1 MILDV
6 ANFLLPQIDAIQITF
21 GLLIFGPL
29 LLTIFMVRRDATP
42 ARWESHWNGSTQN
55 DNSDDLDAGHGSVT
69 DICHV
74 VATKAEQM
82 AEIMPGILLIIGL
95 LGTFL
100 GLGLALNK
108 ASTILVGA
116 NSGAGMDDA
125 MVNLMGM
132 MQGLGTK
139 FKTSTWGILAF
150 LALKSWSAAN
160 GYEERRLRWCI
171 KRMKLDI
178 DSAKQAEQ
186 SHAQTIHSQ
195 LLQGLQSVSAGI
207 CSSLE
212 KSFSVS
218 HQLQEQGLAGH
229 AATQAELRAAS
240 ALLTMQIEKSTEIST
255 TIEASGLATQSTL
268 ANAFAASQKLQQSSL
283 EGHSATQAEIRTA
296 SALLEIQIQKS
307 IAIEA
312 SSQAAQVALE
322 SFVEANQSNISAMQG
337 SASQMAT
344 AASDMGHSAVN
355 LQSAIQSFKDNVADV
370 MTIMK
375 EDLGRTIQDM
385 NESFGENMGQI
396 AVKLSG
402 ATTDI
407 SVAVDTLSRNV
418 GDTMGQVEK
427 SIKGSVDIQQ
437 KAHAEFLLTSE
448 TLNTQVTEMTNLVT
462 KLSDDITAG
471 LAAVS
476 ESGRRMVRLDDRYK
490 AISES
495 AEISAKAVTT
505 LIERIQENAE
515 KTASAVNDLTL
526 QLKTDT
532 ASNTDAGNARRAMV
546 GSLNQLLST
555 SERTASAVNDLT
567 RQIKVDAV
575 SGTEASNDRRA
586 IVSSLH
592 QLLVTATAIKAGM
605 PPDVQK
611 TKTRGF
617 LEVSQQP

>member
-29 LLTIFMVRRDATP
+29 FVTIFMVRRDATP
-42 ARWESHWNGSTQN
+42 TRWESHWNGSTQN
-55 DNSDDLDAGHGSVT
+55 DKSDDLDAGHGSVT

-74 VATKAEQM
+74 VATKSEQM

-108 ASTILVGA
+108 ASTILVEA
-116 NSGAGMDDA
+116 NGGSGMDDA

-171 KRMKLDI
+171 KRMKQDI
-178 DSAKQAEQ
+178 DTAKQAEQ
-186 SHAQTIHSQ
+186 HHANTVHAQT
-195 LLQGLQSVSAGI
+195 LQGLQSVGI
-207 CSSLE
+207 EICRALE

-218 HQLQEQGLAGH
+218 HQLQERGLAGH
-229 AATQAELRAAS
+229 AATEAGLRNAS
-240 ALLTMQIEKSTEIST
+240 TLLTAQIQRSEAISAA
-255 TIEASGLATQSTL
+255 IENTNLATQSTL
-268 ANAFAASQKLQQSSL
+268 ENAFAATQQLQQRSL
-283 EGHSATQAEIRTA
+283 EGHQATQAEIRAT
-296 SALLEIQIQKS
+296 SILLEDQIRKS
-307 IAIEA
+307 ISIEA
-312 SSQAAQVALE
+312 SSRAAQAALE
-322 SFVEANQSNISAMQG
+322 IFVEANQSNISAMQG

-355 LQSAIQSFKDNVADV
+355 LQSAIQGFKDNVAEV

-418 GDTMGQVEK
+418 GETMGQVEK

-437 KAHAEFLLTSE
+437 KAHAEFLLTSD
-448 TLNTQVTEMTNLVT
+448 TLNTQVTEMTNLVM

-476 ESGRRMVRLDDRYK
+476 ESGRRMVQLDNRYK
-490 AISES
+490 TISES
-495 AEISAKAVTT
+495 AEISAKSVSA
-505 LIERIQENAE
+505 LIERIHANAD
-515 KTASAVNDLTL
+515 K
-526 QLKTDT
+526 
-532 ASNTDAGNARRAMV
+532 
-546 GSLNQLLST
+546 
-555 SERTASAVNDLT
+555 TASAVNDLT
-567 RQIKVDAV
+567 RQLKKETTPNTDAD
-575 SGTEASNDRRA
+575 NDRRA
-586 IVSSLH
+586 IVGSLH
-592 QLLVTATAIKAGM
+592 QLLSTVTAMKTELSVNPVRKPKVSPKDSASDKKPETSAALPATAVARSTGSIFGS
-605 PPDVQK
+605 
-611 TKTRGF
+611 F
-617 LEVSQQP
+617 

>member
-1 MILDV
+1 MIID
-6 ANFLLPQIDAIQITF
+6 AAIFLIPQIDAIQITF

-29 LLTIFMVRRDATP
+29 FATIFMVRRDANPT
-42 ARWESHWNGSTQN
+42 RWENHWTGSNQN
-55 DNSDDLDAGHGSVT
+55 DKSDDLDTGHGSVT

-74 VATKAEQM
+74 VATKSEQI

-108 ASTILVGA
+108 ASTILVEA
-116 NSGAGMDDA
+116 NGGSGMDDA

-171 KRMKLDI
+171 KRMKQDI
-178 DSAKQAEQ
+178 DAAKQAEQ
-186 SHAQTIHSQ
+186 NHAKTVHTQM
-195 LLQGLQSVSAGI
+195 LQGLQSVGIEI
-207 CSSLE
+207 CSALD

-218 HQLQEQGLAGH
+218 HQLQERGLAGH
-229 AATQAELRAAS
+229 AATEAGLRNAS
-240 ALLTMQIEKSTEIST
+240 TLLTAQIQKSEAISSAIATSSLATKSTLE
-255 TIEASGLATQSTL
+255 
-268 ANAFAASQKLQQSSL
+268 NAFDVIQQLLQRSL
-283 EGHSATQAEIRTA
+283 DGHQATQAEIRSA
-296 SALLEIQIQKS
+296 SVLMENQLQQS
-307 IAIEA
+307 IAIE
-312 SSQAAQVALE
+312 SSNRATKAALE
-322 SFVEANQSNISAMQG
+322 SFVEANQSNISAMQE

-344 AASDMGHSAVN
+344 AASDMGHSAIN
-355 LQSAIQSFKDNVADV
+355 LQSAIQIFKENVAEV

-375 EDLGRTIQDM
+375 EDLGCTIQDM

-407 SVAVDTLSRNV
+407 SVAVNTLSRNV

-437 KAHAEFLLTSE
+437 KAHAEFLLTSD
-448 TLNTQVTEMTNLVT
+448 TLNTQVTEMTNLVM

-476 ESGRRMVRLDDRYK
+476 DSGRRMVQLDNRYK
-490 AISES
+490 TISES
-495 AEISAKAVTT
+495 AEVSAKSISDLVN
-505 LIERIQENAE
+505 RIQINAD
-515 KTASAVNDLTL
+515 KTALAVNDLTH
-526 QLKTDT
+526 QLKTG
-532 ASNTDAGNARRAMV
+532 ANPNTDADNDRRAMV
-546 GSLNQLLST
+546 GSLHQLLST
-555 SERTASAVNDLT
+555 VTAMKTDLSLNSVRKKNINSKDSASNNN
-567 RQIKVDAV
+567 I
-575 SGTEASNDRRA
+575 EASVA
-586 IVSSLH
+586 VPSATTE
-592 QLLVTATAIKAGM
+592 TATSRVFSG
-605 PPDVQK
+605 
-611 TKTRGF
+611 GF
-617 LEVSQQP
+617 